1 MADSLLF
8 RKGSLAGLKTAEI
21 IPGAI
26 SFTTDEPEIY
36 LDVNED
42 GKQIRK
48 RVGDLIV
55 YDTLAEL
62 KTSESETTYVE
73 GALVSDYSASA
84 LYYIV
89 ENNALLKWVPQSKA
103 VNNKWGW
110 KQINST
116 AALDQALDGVLTR
129 LTTAEGDIDSL
140 ENRMTEAE
148 KDIDNLQTD
157 LGNKAN
163 PANDTVW
170 KEISLLKAK
179 DLELIQED
187 VRLQGEIDSL
197 NTRVGYPVDGET
209 PATGIFATL
218 ANHDS
223 RITTN
228 KDNIDSLTNNFN
240 TYKNTTVPGLLADQ
254 KDYTD
259 AEIKKITDALPG
271 QLEDTKDAAVEAANG
286 YTDGKIGEVNTTVNN
301 LKTSLEAK
309 DAALQKE
316 IDDLE
321 GVVGTSTDDADDGTL
336 YGKFNTAKASLEAKD
351 EAQDGRL
358 EAIEKKLNANES
370 GSLAAQVAQN
380 KTDIATNKSN
390 IEGLTNLVGGH
401 ITSIGNLET
410 NLAKEVK
417 DRTDAD
423 AALGKRIDDL
433 TTTHNTDKST
443 LEQAIEKEIQDRS
456 NADIALG
463 ERIDNLTNTHNTDK
477 GNLEQAIAKETQ
489 DRIDADEKLEEEL
502 KEYVDEKLQAADAM
516 KFMGV
521 INSSSEL
528 PTATD
533 AAVEAGWTYKVGT
546 DFDATSKINTDED
559 VILVG
564 DLLIASADL
573 AKGATIPDNYWHH
586 VSSGYEDDKDQKLIT
601 TVIEDG
607 KDGEGIE
614 VILTSH
620 TGQDRGSVKITGA
633 TASNVRVRS
642 SVEPDAGQ
650 IGSNSAT
657 LVVGLEWGEF

>member
-8 RKGSLAGLKTAEI
+8 RKGSLAGLQTAEI

-26 SFTTDEPEIY
+26 SFTTDEPAIY
-36 LDVNED
+36 LDVTEN
-42 GKQIRK
+42 GQKIRK

-55 YDTLAEL
+55 YNTLAEL
-62 KTSESETTYVE
+62 KTGETTYKE

-89 ENNALLKWVPQSKA
+89 ADNALLKWVPQSKA
-103 VNNKWGW
+103 VDGKWGW

-116 AALDQALDGVLTR
+116 AALDEALDGVLTR
-129 LTTAEGDIDSL
+129 LKTAEDDIDSL

-148 KDIDNLQTD
+148 KDIDNLQAD

-163 PANDTVW
+163 PADGTVW

-179 DLELIQED
+179 DLELVQED

-197 NTRVGYPVDGET
+197 NTRVGYPVDGDT
-209 PATGIFATL
+209 PASGIFATL
-218 ANHDS
+218 EDHDS
-223 RITTN
+223 RIDTN

-240 TYKNTTVPGLLADQ
+240 TYKNTTVPGLLKDQ

-271 QLEDTKDAAVEAANG
+271 QLETTKTEAVGAANG

-309 DAALQKE
+309 DTALQGE
-316 IDDLE
+316 IDSLE
-321 GVVGTSTDDADDGTL
+321 RVVGTSTDDADDGTL

-358 EAIEKKLNANES
+358 EAIEKKLNASES
-370 GSLAAQVAQN
+370 GSLAAQVAKN
-380 KTDIATNKSN
+380 TADIATNTGN
-390 IEGLTNLVGGH
+390 IETLTNLVGEH
-401 ITSIGNLET
+401 TTSIGNLET
-410 NLAKEVK
+410 NLNQEIQ
-417 DRTDAD
+417 DRTNAD
-423 AALGKRIDDL
+423 NALGKRIDDL
-433 TTTHNTDKST
+433 TTTHNTDKT
-443 LEQAIEKEIQDRS
+443 ALEQAIEKEIQDRS

-463 ERIDNLTNTHNTDK
+463 ERIDGLTNTHNTDK
-477 GNLEQAIAKETQ
+477 QNLEKAIQDEAKN
-489 DRIDADEKLEEEL
+489 RADADTALEEEL

-521 INSSSEL
+521 IDSSSEL
-528 PTATD
+528 PTTTD
-533 AAVEAGWTYKVGT
+533 AAIEAGWTYKVGT

-573 AKGATIPDNYWHH
+573 AKGAAIPDNYWHH

-607 KDGEGIE
+607 KNGEGIE
-614 VILTSH
+614 VVLTSH
-620 TGQDRGSVKITGA
+620 TGQDRGSVKITCA

-642 SVEPDAGQ
+642 SVADDAAQ

-657 LVVGLEWGEF
+657 VVVGLEWGEF

>member
-1 MADSLLF
+1 MADNLLF

-26 SFTTDEPEIY
+26 SFTTDEPAIY
-36 LDVNED
+36 LDVTEN
-42 GKQIRK
+42 GQNIRK

-55 YDTLAEL
+55 YNTLAEL
-62 KTSESETTYVE
+62 KTGETTYKE

-89 ENNALLKWVPQSKA
+89 ADNALLKWVPESKA
-103 VNNKWGW
+103 VDGKWGW

-116 AALDQALDGVLTR
+116 AALDEALDGVLTR
-129 LTTAEGDIDSL
+129 LKTAEDDIDSL

-148 KDIDNLQTD
+148 KDIDNLQAD
-157 LGNKAN
+157 LGNKAD
-163 PANDTVW
+163 PADGTVW
-170 KEISLLKAK
+170 KEISLLK
-179 DLELIQED
+179 QED
-187 VRLQGEIDSL
+187 IRLQGEIDDLNDATDDL
-197 NTRVGYPVDGET
+197 NTRVGQPVNGDT
-209 PATGIFATL
+209 PASGIFATL
-218 ANHDS
+218 ADHDS

-228 KDNIDSLTNNFN
+228 KGNIESLTNSFN
-240 TYKNTTVPGLLADQ
+240 TYKNTTVPGLLKDQ

-321 GVVGTSTDDADDGTL
+321 GVVGTSADDADDGTL

-358 EAIEKKLNANES
+358 EAIEKKLNASES

-401 ITSIGNLET
+401 TTSIGNLET
-410 NLAKEVK
+410 NLAKEAQ
-417 DRTDAD
+417 DRANAD
-423 AALGKRIDDL
+423 TALGERIDGL
-433 TTTHNTDKST
+433 TTTHNNDKAA
-443 LEQAIEKEIQDRS
+443 LEQAIEGEATARS

-463 ERIDNLTNTHNTDK
+463 ERIDGLTNTHNTDK
-477 GNLEQAIAKETQ
+477 QNLEKAIQDEAKA
-489 DRIDADEKLEEEL
+489 RADADEALEEEL

-521 INSSSEL
+521 IDSSSDL
-528 PTATD
+528 PTTTD
-533 AAVEAGWTYKVGT
+533 AAIEAGWTYKVGT
-546 DFDATSKINTDED
+546 DFDATSKINSDEP

-614 VILTSH
+614 VVLTSH

-642 SVEPDAGQ
+642 SVEPDVAQ